1 MAKYKVSINCIDN
14 YQELEIDA
22 QNEWE
27 AEEKYQE
34 MLESGDVL
42 VVNSQFMDLKVNK
55 VS

>member
-14 YQELEIDA
+14 YQELEIEA

-34 MLESGDVL
+34 MLDKVGPDV
-42 VVNSQFMDLKVNK
+42 KTTERPK
-55 VS
+55 